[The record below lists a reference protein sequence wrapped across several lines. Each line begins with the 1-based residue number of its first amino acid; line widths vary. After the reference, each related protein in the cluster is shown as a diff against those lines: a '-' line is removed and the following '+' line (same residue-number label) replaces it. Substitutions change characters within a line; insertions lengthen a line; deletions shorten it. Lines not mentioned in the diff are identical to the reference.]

1 MATTITKL
9 FPTGVL
15 QSAVEFDEVTTFF
28 GEQLF
33 TANFGNE
40 APTTHYW
47 TAPDGVT
54 SVSVVAVGGGG
65 GGVGYNGLW
74 IGSGGGGGALAYAN
88 NIAVTPGQ
96 TYTVTVGN
104 GGYGRDGSDPGNR
117 IRGEDGGTSSFSTF
131 VIAGGG
137 KGGTQTQGG
146 AGGIVITG
154 VGGSGGAG
162 GSKVSVPPGG
172 GGAGGYS
179 GAGGAGSNTNGVA
192 GGNGTGGG
200 AGGGGAS
207 NGIYTLGQ
215 VGAGVGVYGQGSNG
229 TGGTGGIA
237 QPGAVLPTGGSGGK
251 SYFNY
256 DGTPGSGNPA
266 YGGQYGGGGSGSYA
280 TGGFGGDGAVRIIW
294 GSGRAFPSTNTGTI
308 TRNTTIK
315 VSPTG
320 VYAGEFDEVTLPQ
333 SGYLATISS
342 TYVDNNNATDAV
354 TDSSGNTYYVGA
366 VTVASNGSYGLLL
379 TKYNS
384 TGVIQWQRQLIGP
397 NQQTLGNAIA
407 ISLAGD
413 IYVAGYA
420 VGGDGGA
427 ILVKY
432 NTSGAVQWQR
442 AFNGF
447 PNAYGNGIT
456 IDSSNNIYLAIQ
468 YYIGGQAVGV
478 INKYDSSG
486 ALQWKQQLSNTGG
499 NDIYLQDIVSD
510 SSGNTYVVGTVNLA
524 GSYQAVQLAK
534 YDTSGSLQWQ
544 RQLFTNFTRSYGS
557 GISLD
562 STGNIYVC
570 GFTDENNDAFKF
582 AILIAKFNS
591 SGVVQWTKRL
601 TSGPSSASTLI
612 AFGADIVIDSFDNIY
627 ICGTEQTGP
636 TALRYTV
643 IAKYDTTGSLQWQR
657 TITGPA
663 DIKARGIN
671 LDSQGMIYV
680 TGSIA
685 PGSSQS
691 NGGSWILAK
700 LPGDGSLTGSYTING
715 VSVNYAPS
723 ALNSHAGS
731 LSSSASTLIDSTN
744 TGTSTVST
752 LTESVPTYTASLP
765 TVVGGTA
772 ERRTSTGTYMV
783 SGEFDE
789 YTIAPPPPVTYYPT
803 GQVFGNNPLFG
814 QYARITQLGGKYA
827 DPNTFNEAIWN
838 NLITVG
844 SRVIVKWNNQASE
857 INMGTVTQ
865 VEKGAFYNSNHY
877 VYVTNPS
884 NFAMPVINGSPL
896 VDFQT
901 TYFRIEFT

>member
-9 FPTGVL
+9 FPTGIL
-15 QSAVEFDEVTTFF
+15 QSRVEFDEVTAFF

-33 TANFGNE
+33 TANYGTG
-40 APTTHYW
+40 APTTYNW

-65 GGVGYNGLW
+65 GGASYNGLW

-88 NIAVTPGQ
+88 NIPVTPGQ

-117 IRGEDGGTSSFSTF
+117 IRGDDGGTSSFSTF

-146 AGGIVITG
+146 AGGIVIAG
-154 VGGSGGAG
+154 VGGTGGAG

-179 GAGGAGSNTNGVA
+179 GTGGAGSNTNGVA

-207 NGIYTLGQ
+207 NGTYTFGTP
-215 VGAGVGVYGQGSNG
+215 GAGVGLFGQGTNG
-229 TGGTGGIA
+229 IGGTGGVD
-237 QPGAVLPTGGSGGK
+237 QPGTVLPTGGSGG
-251 SYFNY
+251 SSPYIN
-256 DGTPGSGNPA
+256 SA
-266 YGGQYGGGGSGSYA
+266 YGGLYGGGGSGAYA

-407 ISLAGD
+407 ISPAGD

-442 AFNGF
+442 AFNGSS
-447 PNAYGNGIT
+447 NAYGNGIT
-456 IDSSNNIYLAIQ
+456 IDSSNNVYLAIQ
-468 YYIGGQAVGV
+468 FYIGGQAVGV

-486 ALQWKQQLSNTGG
+486 TLQWKKQLGYSVPGD
-499 NDIYLQDIVSD
+499 DIYLQDIISD
-510 SSGNTYVVGTVNLA
+510 SLGNTYVVGTVNLA
-524 GSYQAVQLAK
+524 GSYKAVQLAK

-544 RQLFTNFTRSYGS
+544 QQLYTNFTRSYGS

-570 GFTDENNDAFKF
+570 GFTDENNDAFKS

-591 SGVVQWTKRL
+591 LGVVQWKKRL

-612 AFGADIVIDSFDNIY
+612 AFGNDIVIDSSDNIY
-627 ICGTEQTGP
+627 ICGTEQTSP
-636 TALRYTV
+636 TALRYAV
-643 IAKYDTTGSLQWQR
+643 MAKYDTTGSLQWQR

-680 TGSIA
+680 TGSIES
-685 PGSSQS
+685 GSSQS

-700 LPGDGSLTGSYTING
+700 LPSDGSLTGSYTING
-715 VSVNYAPS
+715 VSINYAAS

-731 LSSSASTLIDSTN
+731 LSSSASTLVDSTN
-744 TGTSTVST
+744 TGTSSVISLTETVS
-752 LTESVPTYTASLP
+752 TYTASPP
-765 TVVGGTA
+765 TIIASPA

-783 SGEFDE
+783 SGYFDE
-789 YTIAPPPPVTYYPT
+789 VTLAPPPPVTYYPT
-803 GQVFGNNPLFG
+803 GQVFGDNPLFG
-814 QYARITQLGGKYA
+814 QYAIITKLGGKYA
-827 DPNTFNEAIWN
+827 DVNTFNEAIWN
-838 NLITVG
+838 NLIPLG
-844 SRVIVKWNNQASE
+844 SRVIVKWNNRPAE
-857 INMGTVTQ
+857 IDMGLVTQ

>member
-15 QSAVEFDEVTTFF
+15 QSSVEFDEITLGSNEQIFTHTF
-28 GEQLF
+28 GS
-33 TANFGNE
+33 G
-40 APTTHYW
+40 APATYSW
-47 TAPDGVT
+47 TAPVGVT
-54 SVSVVAVGGGG
+54 RINVVCVGGGG
-65 GGVGYNGLW
+65 GGASYNGSW
-74 IGSGGGGGALAYAN
+74 TGSGGGGGALAYAN
-88 NIAVTPGQ
+88 NITVVPGT

-104 GGYGRDGSDPGNR
+104 GGYGCDGSDPGN
-117 IRGEDGGTSSFSTF
+117 IIKGDDGGNSSFSTL

-146 AGGIVITG
+146 AGGTVIAGTG
-154 VGGSGGAG
+154 GAGGAG

-179 GAGGAGSNTNGVA
+179 GPGGNGSNTNGVA
-192 GGNGTGGG
+192 GGNGSGGG

-207 NGIYTLGQ
+207 NGSYTFGQ
-215 VGAGVGVYGQGSNG
+215 AGAGVGIYGEG
-229 TGGTGGIA
+229 TSGTGGIGGVD
-237 QPGAVLPTGGSGGK
+237 QPGAVLPTGGSGGLP
-251 SYFNY
+251 YFGYN
-256 DGTPGSGNPA
+256 GNPGSGNPV
-266 YGGQYGGGGSGSYA
+266 YGGTYGGGGGGATA
-280 TGGFGGDGAVRIIW
+280 TGGFGGNGAVRISW
-294 GSGRAFPSTNTGTI
+294 N
-308 TRNTTIK
+308 NTTTR

-320 VYAGEFDEVTLPQ
+320 VYAKEFDEVTLPKQ
-333 SGYLATISS
+333 GYLATISS
-342 TYVDNNNATDAV
+342 TYIDNNNASDAV

-384 TGVIQWQRQLIGP
+384 LGVIQWQRQLIGP
-397 NQQTLGNAIA
+397 NQQTLGNAII
-407 ISLAGD
+407 ISPAGD

-420 VGGDGGA
+420 VGGDGGVV
-427 ILVKY
+427 LVKY
-432 NTSGAVQWQR
+432 NTSGTVQWQR
-442 AFNGF
+442 SFNGF

-456 IDSSNNIYLAIQ
+456 VDSLNNLYLVIQ

-486 ALQWKQQLSNTGG
+486 TLLWKQQLSNTGG
-499 NDIYLQDIVSD
+499 EDLFLQDIISDPAGNIYVAGTAKVSGVY
-510 SSGNTYVVGTVNLA
+510 SS
-524 GSYQAVQLAK
+524 VQLAK
-534 YDTSGSLQWQ
+534 YNTSGVLQWQ
-544 RQLFTNFTRSYGS
+544 QKLLTNSTISAGF
-557 GISLD
+557 GIALD
-562 STGNIYVC
+562 SAGNIYIS
-570 GFTDENNDAFKF
+570 GSTDENNNTFRS

-591 SGVVQWTKRL
+591 SGTVQWTKRL

-612 AFGADIVIDSFDNIY
+612 AAGNDIVIDSLDNIY
-627 ICGTEQTGP
+627 ICGTEQADF
-636 TALRYTV
+636 TALRYAV
-643 IAKYDTTGSLQWQR
+643 IAKYNTSGTLQWQR
-657 TITGPA
+657 TISGGA

-671 LDSQGMIYV
+671 IDSQGMIYV

-715 VSVNYAPS
+715 VSVNYAAS

-765 TVVGGTA
+765 TVVGGPA

-814 QYARITQLGGKYA
+814 QYARITQLGGKYT

-844 SRVIVKWNNQASE
+844 STVTVKWNNQVSE